1 MGGQGFIPEDGEG
14 GLVEGAKEAK
24 ERREEH
30 EFEMPHGAAPRAG
43 MQGRKDRGAVPTTTL
58 ERPGTTPSTTPGT
71 GGGIGKTESPEP
83 PRGGGR
89 VQDPKTRNTP

>member
-30 EFEMPHGAAPRAG
+30 GPGRVEGGAPRAG
-43 MQGRKDRGAVPTTTL
+43 MQGGKDRGAAPTQTL
-58 ERPGTTPSTTPGT
+58 ERPGTTPERTPGT
-71 GGGIGKTESPEP
+71 GAEP
-83 PRGGGR
+83 PREGGR